1 MSETLEKDKKLGQEE
16 EEEYVLLE
24 LDDCLYSDISPG
36 APFVLSVSWFFS
48 GSTSLRL
55 TCYVL
60 CHSIIEYQDL
70 QLSLDFLFTPFAGG
84 RFCLGF
90 SLPHTSLMW
99 EPPAL
104 GLPLC

>member
-1 MSETLEKDKKLGQEE
+1 MSETLEKDKKLGQEEEEVEVEVEVEVE

-60 CHSIIEYQDL
+60 YHSIIEYQDL
-70 QLSLDFLFTPFAGG
+70 QLSPDFLFIAFM
-84 RFCLGF
+84 LGY
-90 SLPHTSLMW
+90 
-99 EPPAL
+99 
-104 GLPLC
+104 